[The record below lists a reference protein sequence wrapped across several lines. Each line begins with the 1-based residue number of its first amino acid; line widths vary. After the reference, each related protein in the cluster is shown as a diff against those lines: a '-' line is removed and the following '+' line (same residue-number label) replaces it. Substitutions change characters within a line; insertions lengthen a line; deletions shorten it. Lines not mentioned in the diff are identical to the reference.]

1 MLEYLKENTVI
12 RVTLYFVLITIV
24 LCSFVSN
31 QIIKTRRDI
40 QEARGFFEAGEF
52 VYLNFEENLRSYQR
66 VHKKIIYM
74 LGNVR
79 PTEEAI
85 VPFINALENLGKTV
99 DLEVKIRNLEA
110 PEEGTTQEVSNFIK
124 YNISSYGTEEQMTKY
139 LEEIEKLPYYI
150 RTESVLYQKSS
161 QNERSELPNINIVLK
176 LYIK

>member
-12 RVTLYFVLITIV
+12 RVAVYFVLITVI
-24 LCSFVSN
+24 LCGFVSN

-40 QEARGFFEAGEF
+40 QQAKGLFEAGEF

-85 VPFINALENLGKTV
+85 VPFINALENIGKTV
-99 DLEVKIRNLEA
+99 NLEVKIRNLETV
-110 PEEGTTQEVSNFIK
+110 EEETQEISNFIK
-124 YNISSYGTEEQMTKY
+124 YNVSAYGTEEQMTKY
-139 LEEIEKLPYYI
+139 LEKIEELPYYLKI
-150 RTESVLYQKSS
+150 ESISYQKSS
-161 QNERSELPNINIVLK
+161 QDEKTELPNINLVLK